1 MNNKI
6 LKALALV
13 ASLSFAAAPVSA
25 TLITDTVTVGDY
37 EWAQVDLF
45 AGIMWN
51 EVNTV
56 CPSGVC
62 GVGTLNN
69 YEIDG
74 WLWANAAHVK
84 SNVLDPLYTYDDTNL
99 QNTGWFD
106 GPGIEPLVDAG
117 FRSIAWGQQNTVRG
131 VTANTVIKVINS
143 NDVTFG
149 GAVGIL
155 ERYTMD
161 PNNTIIGYDGI
172 QNRAISHGEVGVWL
186 YRTVDVPEPSTLA
199 IFALGMI
206 GLASRRFKKQS

>member
-84 SNVLDPLYTYDDTNL
+84 SNVLDPLYTYDDNNL

-106 GPGIEPLVDAG
+106 GPGIDPLVDAG
-117 FRSIAWGQQNTVRG
+117 FRAIVWGQYNTVRG

-143 NDVTFG
+143 NNVTFG